1 MYPVSRLYAYS
12 SPYTRYENAVMSYI
26 DNMHRP
32 LRAQIHRDLRL
43 YLLSPRL
50 IPYKNVKMSFID
62 NVRVGE
68 CELLEKL

>member
-1 MYPVSRLYAYS
+1 
-12 SPYTRYENAVMSYI
+12 MSYI